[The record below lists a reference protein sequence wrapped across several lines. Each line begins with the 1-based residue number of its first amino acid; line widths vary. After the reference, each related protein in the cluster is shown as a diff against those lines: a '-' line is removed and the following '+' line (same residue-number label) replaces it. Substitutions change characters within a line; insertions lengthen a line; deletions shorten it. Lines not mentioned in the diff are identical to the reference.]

1 MDFLEGFLL
10 GPLWSDT
17 EYENRKHTGLF
28 WFFGLS
34 TCALLAY
41 LFLYPKKLPILLD
54 TNLTGLIALF
64 ALISLVSPLI
74 SHIYYRMILPVRL
87 AILMLQSL
95 KLFTGMLVL
104 IRLAL
109 PKIGINTDTLA
120 KDALDLI
127 NTIIGSSTDYFTKL
141 AQGTGMLIGIVVGG
155 LGVVLA
161 LAAAIVAALVLPIV
175 WLAFLRMIQRGIDLL
190 AIHTVIRDYE

>member
-17 EYENRKHTGLF
+17 EYENRKHTGFF
-28 WFFGLS
+28 WFFGLAS
-34 TCALLAY
+34 CALLVY
-41 LFLYPKKLPILLD
+41 LFLYPKKLSILLD

-74 SHIYYRMILPVRL
+74 NHIYYRMVLPVRL
-87 AILMLQSL
+87 AILLLQGL

-120 KDALDLI
+120 QDALDLI